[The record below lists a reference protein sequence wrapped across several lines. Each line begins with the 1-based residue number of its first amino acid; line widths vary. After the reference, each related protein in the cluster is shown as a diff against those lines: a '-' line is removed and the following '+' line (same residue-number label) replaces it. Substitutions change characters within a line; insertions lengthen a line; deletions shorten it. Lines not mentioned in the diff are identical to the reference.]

1 MSEYSPAP
9 SRPDLRLVGTDDE
22 ARQKAHDPKMTEL
35 NQNDLSA
42 AISEIEKRM
51 ESRADRV
58 ERESDRRADAYR
70 KEQEA
75 RDLLY
80 AERFEAM
87 SRRLEDRDKLID
99 SKLDGIA
106 GKISGIDLKVDG
118 FESKIDAA
126 VVQVR
131 KSNRATLGGML
142 TIGIAIVLG
151 VWGVN
156 STIISSASGI
166 FSAGQD
172 SQKSQQANENILRDT
187 QDLLQQLKQSQSP
200 PKADK

>member
-1 MSEYSPAP
+1 
-9 SRPDLRLVGTDDE
+9 
-22 ARQKAHDPKMTEL
+22 MTEL